1 MEMSSLS
8 KSWRRNKLRIMRE
21 MRSVGLD
28 WAVQSKNRAAVCV
41 ERSHDGAIAVTSVT
55 TPVSDEDAASL
66 CTSPENDVVAVDIPF
81 AWPRTFADFV
91 GSWTPQNVRGTTTPD
106 SLPFRFRTTDHFVY
120 QETRKRPLSISSN
133 LFALGAR
140 RWAEVVCMANLG
152 PRIVVT
158 RDDGASLKPAV
169 IEVYPGATLRVFE
182 NLLELAVF
190 SRSTQ
195 VIERGDEGVED
206 EFSYKSDPQTRRG
219 LIRSLAKAL
228 QLELDER
235 TEESLVST
243 GKKDHAADA
252 LLAAITGLIFL
263 GALADWTVVNPTDGQ
278 IEDAQ
283 REGWIF
289 FPKRRSPHANPSAT

>member
-1 MEMSSLS
+1 
-8 KSWRRNKLRIMRE
+8 

-55 TPVSDEDAASL
+55 TPVSNEDAASL
-66 CTSPENDVVAVDIPF
+66 CISTENDVVAVDIPF

-91 GSWTPQNVRGTTTPD
+91 GSWTPQNVHSTTPPD
-106 SLPFRFRTTDHFVY
+106 SQPFRFRTTDHFVY
-120 QETRKRPLSISSN
+120 QKTRKWPLSISSN

-140 RWAEVVCMANLG
+140 QWAAVVCMANLG

-158 RDDGASLKPAV
+158 RDDAASLKPAV

-182 NLLELAVF
+182 NVPELAVF
-190 SRSTQ
+190 SRSTR
-195 VIERGDEGVED
+195 VIEPGDEAVEN
-206 EFSYKSDPQTRRG
+206 EFSYKSNPQTRLG
-219 LIRSLAKAL
+219 LIRSLAKAFR
-228 QLELDER
+228 LELDER
-235 TEESLVST
+235 TEKALVSS

-263 GALADWTVVNPTDGQ
+263 GALSDCTAVNPTNGQ
-278 IEDAQ
+278 REDAR

-289 FPKRRSPHANPSAT
+289 FPERRSPHASPSAT